1 MGKILVGTSSW
12 TDPTLIKSGR
22 FYPPSAKSAEARLQF
37 YAQNFPIVEVDS
49 SYYAL
54 PSENNAK
61 LWVERTPDD
70 FTFDIKTFA
79 LFTQHPAQARS
90 LPKDIVGTLSPEAQQ
105 KRNIYLRDVPDDT
118 LAELWRRFAEAL
130 LPLDSAGK
138 LGVVLFQFPQWFF
151 PSRENRAY
159 ILSAKDMLSQYR
171 LAIEFRSAS
180 WLNERNSERT
190 FAFLRDNDLAFVCV
204 DEPQG
209 FKSSV
214 PPVAEATSSIGLVR
228 FHGRNRETWEKKG
241 ISAAERFDY
250 LYSEQEL
257 GEWVPRI
264 KGLAAQTQEVHVLM
278 NNCYEDKAVVNGR
291 QIRLM
296 LTS

>member
-1 MGKILVGTSSW
+1 LGKILVGTSSW

>member
-1 MGKILVGTSSW
+1 MAKILIGTCSW
-12 TDPTLIKSGR
+12 TDPTLINSGR
-22 FYPPSAKSAEARLQF
+22 FYPPSVQSVEARLQF

-61 LWVERTPDD
+61 LWAERTPSD
-70 FTFDIKTFA
+70 FTFDIKAFS

-90 LPKDIVGTLSPEAQQ
+90 LPKDIVEGLSPEARQ
-105 KRNIYLRDVPDDT
+105 KSNIYYRDVSSDT
-118 LAELWRRFAEAL
+118 LEEIWKRFAEAL

-151 PSRENRAY
+151 PSRANKDY
-159 ILSAKDMLSQYR
+159 ILSAKEKLPQYR

-180 WLNERNSERT
+180 WLNERNIEYT
-190 FAFLRDNDLAFVCV
+190 FAFLKDNDLAFVCV

-214 PPVAEATSSIGLVR
+214 PPVAEATSSLALVR

-250 LYSEQEL
+250 LYSEEEL
-257 GEWVPRI
+257 AEWVPKI
-264 KGLAAQTQEVHVLM
+264 KGLAAQTEEVHVLM
-278 NNCYEDKAVVNGR
+278 NNCYQDKAVVNGR

-296 LTS
+296 LE